1 MKKNR
6 KKELAKRLD
15 QLKDQLADLRD
26 SKLNPCHK
34 ENGDDCP
41 CYLFDQILDL
51 LENLKEI

>member
-26 SKLNPCHK
+26 SKWNPCDMT
-34 ENGDDCP
+34 DDCP
-41 CYLFDQILDL
+41 CYRFDQILDL

>member
-6 KKELAKRLD
+6 KKELVKRLD

-26 SKLNPCHK
+26 SELNPCHK